1 MRKLAWATGSFSAAV
16 FAACY
21 LIPGKW
27 RLIAAGILLLMGAAG
42 FLLRGNMRKRV
53 FLAACF
59 AALGLSWTQAHHL
72 VFIAPA
78 QELDGLDTVAAFRV
92 TDYPQDCGN
101 YTLVQAR
108 LIEAGMPKVRVSLY
122 DYSHTSDSLSPGD
135 LIEAPVRLRSA
146 TTRYDEEIWSYT
158 SRGVFLTGSLLDAP
172 EVAGQWNWQ
181 FLNFPKQLGK
191 LLKEQVQRFFPEDV
205 APLMCALLTGDK
217 TALYQDTRLCIS
229 MQEAGLMHIVAVS
242 GMHIAFLVS
251 FIRLLTGNGK
261 PAAMVC
267 IPVIVLFIAMTG
279 GSPSVVRAGFMQI
292 FLLFSAILRAESDD
306 ATSLCA
312 VLALL
317 LLCNPQSARS
327 TSLQLSFAAIAGIML
342 FSGRIFQALYDW
354 ARKLF
359 RIKRKGVLSLLLRF
373 LFSSLSSTLGAL
385 SISAPIIALTF
396 ENISLISPLTNL
408 LTLSVISVCFSGG
421 LICCIIGAVFPFLGT
436 ALGRLLAWGLR
447 YVEFI
452 VQGLGSARFACVY
465 SVNPLVAVW
474 LVLVY
479 VILALCWVFRG
490 KRGFRPTVPVCASL
504 CLLMAAVLFTH
515 LADNRDA
522 LRFTALDVGQGQ
534 SLVMQ
539 SAGEAVVIDC
549 GGPESEGAGET
560 AANYLESRFLRGVS
574 ALILTHVHTD
584 HANGVS
590 ELLWR
595 VPVGTLILPADKQND
610 SVLLGEI
617 LAAANARGT
626 EVIYLEQ
633 DSILTVGDLELTLFA
648 PAAGDH
654 TNERGIAVLGKCK
667 GFDFLITGD
676 MGTEGELRLLSHTE
690 LPQTELLVVG
700 HHGSRYSTGDELLQ
714 QLRPETAIISVG
726 NNNSGHPHAETL
738 ARLSANGVKLYRTD
752 HSGSITLRVSR

>member
-21 LIPGKW
+21 LIPGSW
-27 RLIAAGILLLMGAAG
+27 RLIAAGVLLLMGATG

-59 AALGLSWTQAHHL
+59 AALGLGWTQAHNL

-78 QELDGLDTVAAFRV
+78 QELDGMDTVAAFRV
-92 TDYPQDCGN
+92 TDYAQDCGS

-108 LIEAGMPKVRVSLY
+108 LMEDGLPKVRVSLY
-122 DYSHTSDSLSPGD
+122 DYNHTSDSLSPGD

-146 TTRYDEEIWSYT
+146 TTRYNEEIWSYT
-158 SRGVFLTGSLLDAP
+158 SRGVFLTGTLRGAP
-172 EVAGQWNWQ
+172 EVAGQWKWRI
-181 FLNFPKQLGK
+181 LYFPKQLGK

-217 TALYQDTRLCIS
+217 TALYRDTQLCVS

-261 PAAMVC
+261 PAAIVC
-267 IPVIVLFIAMTG
+267 IPVIGLFIAMTG

-292 FLLFSAILRAESDD
+292 FLLFSAILREENDD
-306 ATSLCA
+306 ITSICA

-342 FSGRIFQALYDW
+342 FSGRIFQSLYDW
-354 ARKLF
+354 AKRRLH
-359 RIKRKGVLSLLLRF
+359 IKRKSPLSLLLRF

-385 SISAPIIALTF
+385 SLSTPIIALTF
-396 ENISLISPLTNL
+396 GNVSLVSPLTNL
-408 LTLSVISVCFSGG
+408 LTLGVISVCFSGG
-421 LICCIIGAVFPFLGT
+421 LLCCIIGAVFPFLGT
-436 ALGRLLAWGLR
+436 ALGWLIAWGLR

-465 SVNPLVAVW
+465 TENPLVAIW
-474 LVLVY
+474 LALVY
-479 VILALCWVFRG
+479 VILALCWLFRG

-504 CLLMAAVLFTH
+504 CLLLAAVLFTR
-515 LADNRDA
+515 LPDNRDA

-560 AANYLESRFLRGVS
+560 AANYLESRFLHGVS

-595 VPVGTLILPADKQND
+595 VPVGTLILPADEQVE
-610 SVLLGEI
+610 SALLDEI
-617 LAAANARGT
+617 LSAAAARGT
-626 EVIYLEQ
+626 EVVYLER
-633 DSILTVGDLELTLFA
+633 DSLLTVGELELTLFA
-648 PAAGDH
+648 PLDGDR
-654 TNERGIAVLGKCK
+654 TNERGIAILGKC
-667 GFDFLITGD
+667 GDFDFLVTGD
-676 MGTEGELRLLSHTE
+676 MGAESELRLLSHTA
-690 LPQTELLVVG
+690 LPHTELLVVG
-700 HHGSRYSTGDELLQ
+700 HHGSRYSTGDTLLR

-726 NNNSGHPHAETL
+726 NNNNGHPHPETL
-738 ARLSANGVKLYRTD
+738 ARLFASGAKVYRTD
-752 HSGSITLRVSR
+752 RSGSITLRVAR